1 MKFELDFERLNFI
14 RMHIETELSV
24 LDRELNKVETLDIVF
39 VYTTFKVGRLC
50 ETHEMIQMEGRDWK
64 SDVFLRLF
72 TSLL

>member
-1 MKFELDFERLNFI
+1 MH
-14 RMHIETELSV
+14 MHIETELSV

-64 SDVFLRLF
+64 SDVFL
-72 TSLL
+72 

>member
-1 MKFELDFERLNFI
+1 MKFELDFERLNFM

-24 LDRELNKVETLDIVF
+24 LDRELSKVETLDIVF

-50 ETHEMIQMEGRDWK
+50 EIHEMIQMEGRDWK

-72 TSLL
+72 TSSL